1 MFTRT
6 KQKIYALFIPS
17 VQQSLGSLFV
27 FLSSFSHSF
36 LGSMANLGRIR
47 KERYKRSTYLAGL
60 KDDFYQNNIDAP
72 IFHNIIFVDDV

>member
-17 VQQSLGSLFV
+17 VQQSLG
-27 FLSSFSHSF
+27 FSHSF

-47 KERYKRSTYLAGL
+47 TLTLSVRCKVKNTPYR
-60 KDDFYQNNIDAP
+60 ID
-72 IFHNIIFVDDV
+72 